1 MLSCVVGCCGDSKP
15 HREFSLFGRRAR
27 NDAPN
32 CGAEARGYLVGVE
45 REVALMGELAMLRSQ
60 LDRTQKGLPLDHAA
74 ERATECESLAMGGK
88 AIPVEP
94 ATISPRRTSG

>member
-1 MLSCVVGCCGDSKP
+1 
-15 HREFSLFGRRAR
+15 
-27 NDAPN
+27 
-32 CGAEARGYLVGVE
+32 
-45 REVALMGELAMLRSQ
+45 MGELAMLRSQ